1 MFLLLIVSLCSIL
14 IPLITGLILFSKLSP
29 ELKLLLFLFFIVAVV
44 DGYTFYLSMNARN
57 PYWVHHIYIPIEYT
71 IIAAVFSF
79 WQRKSWAKK
88 IIRLSILPFLVLC
101 VWDISGGGD
110 LKDFNAFP
118 ISVAYTLYVGISAYT
133 LVNLNH
139 GSDKSVARDCRFW
152 IGTALLIYSAGAL
165 AYFSFHDMIV
175 ANYLIEIWAAHLILN
190 IIAYMLYS
198 VGIMCK
204 AKAWNRVGV

>member
-1 MFLLLIVSLCSIL
+1 MFLLTVFSVCSVL
-14 IPLITGLILFSKLSP
+14 IPLATGLILFSRLTL
-29 ELKLLLFLFFIVAVV
+29 ELKLLLFLFFIVAIVE
-44 DGYTFYLSMNARN
+44 GYTFYLFMNHRN
-57 PYWVHHIYIPIEYT
+57 PYWVHHIYVPIEYT
-71 IIAAVFSF
+71 IIATIFSF

-110 LKDFNAFP
+110 LKAFNAFP

-175 ANYLIEIWAAHLILN
+175 DNYLIGIWAAHLVLN

-204 AKAWNRVGV
+204 AKAWNQVGV